1 MSTTPGSSDPH
12 PRDPEGGVPLPPES
26 RPDETSAD
34 RAAYAADADRDA
46 ERRDADREAERR
58 DAERRDAERGRDR
71 RDDAVAAP
79 ATAQAGQ
86 SAGLI
91 RILAII
97 VIIGGIISGVAGVV
111 TWFVVRDQL
120 ADENI
125 VVSDDADRFVGRDVK
140 GPFTA
145 YEQANVI
152 ERHALEESDGLTYAE
167 LDRDDPRR
175 EQAMRAS
182 FLRASL
188 FTSVVAFG
196 VAAFAVG
203 LGILLILVGVGLM
216 RIARSLNITL
226 TA

>member
-1 MSTTPGSSDPH
+1 MSTTPGPSDPH
-12 PRDPEGGVPLPPES
+12 PGGGVPLPPES
-26 RPDETSAD
+26 RPDEPASD
-34 RAAYAADADRDA
+34 RAAYTA
-46 ERRDADREAERR
+46 DADREAERR
-58 DAERRDAERGRDR
+58 EAERREAERDADRGRHDEVT
-71 RDDAVAAP
+71 AVP
-79 ATAQAGQ
+79 ATAQVGQ
-86 SAGLI
+86 SAGLL
-91 RILAII
+91 RIVAII
-97 VIIGGIISGVAGVV
+97 VIVGGIISMVAGVV
-111 TWFVVRDQL
+111 TWLVVRDQL
-120 ADENI
+120 SDENI
-125 VVSDDADRFVGRDVK
+125 VVAEDADRFAGRDVR

-216 RIARSLNITL
+216 RIARALNVTV
-226 TA
+226 TT